1 MKFFSSHRW
10 LKLLGITLIVMIAF
24 FCADVFVSVAGK
36 GLHAMTAYAQDLSE
50 GGSGLSIPTGDV
62 EISESIPQKPFGE
75 ILISMVNYFI
85 GFLGFLATLAFVY
98 AGVLWILSGG
108 SEESITKAKKI
119 MTYAALGIVVVILSY
134 SVVGFIAGS
143 AGPPSQDWSLP
154 DPTANGDC
162 VSDRQCDSGE
172 VCLYNNDT
180 NLNEC
185 TTPQPGNICRDNQ
198 DCPLGFACNE
208 ATGRCVPSDQ
218 PGRQEGGTQGSQS
231 NPVVDENLGNID
243 ELISGLEDALDISG
257 LSDEAEEDV
266 AAILEDPAADLSGKI
281 DDIEAMLEA
290 GTDADGNPLTP
301 NDVRILERL
310 LDGLERLKLLRDE
323 LDELNKNRPES
334 QEINTAYT
342 ETSDA
347 LNAVTDDPAD
357 KVKFRRFTTKYK
369 TLKELI
375 RKFPVVQSRIW
386 AYPGEGNVPF
396 TVQFDG
402 LDSIDPTGGT
412 IETYEWTLNGEVIGS
427 EPVIIHEFTEPNT
440 YAVNLRVA
448 TSQLDEGGFKTA
460 MDGVSVVRV
469 KANPPAADVRFRIN
483 GADVYDI
490 FHVTL
495 DEGQAGLTFDPSPTT
510 PALGRLI
517 EKYEWFYGDTFS
529 EVRLVPTTVVHTYP
543 KAGEYFVKLEVTDNL
558 KITDKRIVKLF
569 VKSLAADIEIN
580 PTRGNVNT
588 EFTFTGRGSRSDD
601 GIIRD
606 YTWEIQDPEG
616 RIVVESEEDVFTYR
630 FSRPGLYK
638 IVLLVTDITGA
649 QDKYVRELA
658 VLSRPPVANFT
669 YSVPAQNHPNR
680 FEFNAV
686 DSYDPDEGDS
696 VNYSW
701 DFDGD
706 GTFDVLNTT
715 EALQTY
721 EYEKVGEYRA
731 KLQAEDQFGE
741 RDLVEKKV
749 SVPSILSA
757 DIVATQRAT
766 RVGEPIELSVDTPSA
781 VAYVWEFGDGETEST
796 EETTVTHTYNK
807 TGKFNVKLNFFD
819 AQDNENFD
827 TQRIL
832 VGAGEQPL
840 AVISYMVNGR
850 EARVVEALCGDEPG
864 AVVTRADLIRFDAKN
879 SINTDGSSRLLSY
892 DWTFPGGEKGS
903 QKDSTFKFDEIN
915 REGECFNVSLAV
927 RDQLTGK
934 LSKEDKVYFK
944 VINELPQVTD
954 FVITPPDREELI
966 TPAKVQ
972 LRVINPKDQDG
983 TIKKY
988 KWAYYREGFPDNL
1001 MGVHSTSEP
1010 FTEMVITSFGEA
1022 DMVNRYFFVVEVA
1035 DNDNGVY
1042 ISEERF
1048 GEVSYLDIK
1057 NGPNLSPV
1065 AEFTMDK
1072 STISAGDSITFV
1084 SRSYDPQGEE
1094 LPAEAFRWDFDG
1106 DGEFDDTSSGPQVNR
1121 QFNTPGEYSVRLKV
1135 VHRGL
1140 SSSVAKTIF
1149 VESTESLPQAAF
1161 TYEIEGST
1169 VTFDGSHTRFDPTLE
1184 DITLRFEWDFD
1195 VKDDANGNGIK
1206 DDDVQSTEIRPSY
1219 TYPEKG
1225 LYTVKLNVKDLMGME
1240 GVVVRDVDLSLTE
1253 EERLKNAY
1261 RSLEVSAPKHPLT
1274 TLDIEVIPSV
1284 MEKGD
1289 SADIKARVLNAD
1301 SSPYN
1306 GKVFFEILDGSGQF
1320 TPNPAQ
1326 AEDSKAS
1333 VIFTALDSGKVRIRI
1348 RATGTLYG
1356 ELTEEA
1362 VINVK

>member
-1 MKFFSSHRW
+1 MKLFCSHRW
-10 LKLLGITLIVMIAF
+10 LKILSITLIVVVVF
-24 FCADVFVSVAGK
+24 FCADVFVSMAGK
-36 GLHAMTAYAQDLSE
+36 GLHTMTAYAQDLSE
-50 GGSGLSIPTGDV
+50 GGTGLSIPTGDV

-85 GFLGFLATLAFVY
+85 GFLGLLATLAFVY

-108 SEESITKAKKI
+108 GEETITKAKKI

-134 SVVGFIAGS
+134 SVVGFITGS

-154 DPTANGDC
+154 DPGSSGC
-162 VSDRQCDSGE
+162 QSDRECDSGL
-172 VCLYNNDT
+172 VCLHNNDT
-180 NLNEC
+180 NANEC
-185 TTPQPGNICRDNQ
+185 TTYEPGNICRADD
-198 DCPLGFACNE
+198 DCPLGFACND
-208 ATGRCVPSDQ
+208 ATGRCIPSNQ
-218 PGRQEGGTQGSQS
+218 PGRQEGGTQGDQS
-231 NPVVDENLGNID
+231 NPVVDENLGDID
-243 ELISGLEDALDISG
+243 KLMDGLEDALDITG
-257 LSDEAEEDV
+257 LTDEAGEDV
-266 AAILEDPAADLSGKI
+266 QNILGDSATTLDGKI
-281 DDIEAMLEA
+281 GEIEAMLES
-290 GTDADGNPLTP
+290 GVLSP

-310 LDGLERLKLLRDE
+310 IDALERLRLIRDE
-323 LDELNKNRPES
+323 LDELNTNRPES

-347 LNAVTDDPAD
+347 LDAVIDDPAD
-357 KVKFRRFTTKYK
+357 KVKFRRFTAKYK
-369 TLKELI
+369 ALKELV

-427 EPVIIHEFTEPNT
+427 EPVIVHDFTEPNN
-440 YAVNLRVA
+440 YAVKLRVA
-448 TSQLDEGGFKTA
+448 TSQTDEGGFNTA

-469 KANPPAADVRFRIN
+469 KANPPVADVRFRIN

-495 DEGQAGLTFDPSPTT
+495 DEGQAGLTFDPSATT
-510 PALGRLI
+510 PALGHVI
-517 EKYEWFYGDTFS
+517 EKYEWSYGDTFS
-529 EVRLVPTTVVHTYP
+529 EVRLVPTTVVHTYS
-543 KAGEYFVKLEVTDNL
+543 KAGEYFIKLEVTDNL

-569 VKSLAADIEIN
+569 IKSLAANISIN

-606 YTWEIQDPEG
+606 YAWEIQDPEG
-616 RIVVESEEDVFTYR
+616 RIVAESEEDIFTHR
-630 FSRPGLYK
+630 FDRPGLYK

-658 VLSRPPVANFT
+658 VLSRPPVSNFT
-669 YSVPAQNHPNR
+669 YSVPMPNHPNR
-680 FEFNAV
+680 FQFNAV

-696 VNYSW
+696 VTYSW

-721 EYEKVGEYRA
+721 EYKKVGEYRA
-731 KLQAEDQFGE
+731 KLQVEDQFGE
-741 RDLVEKKV
+741 RDLVDKKV
-749 SVPSILSA
+749 SVSSILSA
-757 DIVATQRAT
+757 DIVAAQRAT
-766 RVGEPIELSVDTPSA
+766 RVGELLELSVDSPNA

-796 EETTVTHTYNK
+796 EEPTITHTYNK
-807 TGKFNVKLNFFD
+807 TGKFTVKLNFFD
-819 AQDNENFD
+819 LQDNENFD

-832 VGAGEQPL
+832 VGAGEEPL

-850 EARVVEALCGDEPG
+850 EARVVEDLCGEEPG
-864 AVVTRADLIRFDAKN
+864 AVITRADLVRFDAKS

-903 QKDSTFKFDEIN
+903 QKDVTFKFDEVN
-915 REGECFNVSLAV
+915 LEGECFNASLVV

-954 FVITPPDREELI
+954 FVITPPDRDELI
-966 TPAKVQ
+966 TPANVQ
-972 LRVINPKDQDG
+972 LKIINPKDQDG

-988 KWAYYREGFPDNL
+988 KWAYYREGFPDKL
-1001 MGVHSTSEP
+1001 MGVHNTSEP

-1022 DMVNRYFFVVEVA
+1022 DIVNRYFFVVEVT

-1042 ISEERF
+1042 TSEERF
-1048 GEVSYLDIK
+1048 GEVSYLDVK

-1072 STISAGDSITFV
+1072 STISVGDSITFV

-1106 DGEFDDTSSGPQVNR
+1106 DGEFDDTSSGAQVNR

-1161 TYEIEGST
+1161 TYEVGGNT
-1169 VTFDGSHTRFDPTLE
+1169 VTFDGSHTRFDPTIE
-1184 DITLRFEWDFD
+1184 DTTLRFEWDFD
-1195 VKDDANGNGIK
+1195 TKDDANGNGIK
-1206 DDDVQSTEIRPSY
+1206 DDDVESTEIKPSH
-1219 TYPEKG
+1219 TYPEKS
-1225 LYTVKLNVKDLMGME
+1225 LYTVKLNVKDMMGME

-1253 EERLKNAY
+1253 EERMKNAY
-1261 RSLEVSAPKHPLT
+1261 RSLQVSAPKYPLT
-1274 TLDIEVIPSV
+1274 TLDIEVIPST

-1333 VIFTALDSGKVRIRI
+1333 AIFTALDSGKVRIRI
-1348 RATGTLYG
+1348 RATETLYG
-1356 ELTEEA
+1356 ELVEEA
-1362 VINVK
+1362 VITIK